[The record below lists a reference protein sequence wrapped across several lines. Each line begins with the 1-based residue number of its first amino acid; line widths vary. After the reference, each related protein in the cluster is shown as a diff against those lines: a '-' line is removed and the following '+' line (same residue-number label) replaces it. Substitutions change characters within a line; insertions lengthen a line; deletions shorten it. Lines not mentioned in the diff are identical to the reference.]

1 MSETDDPSTRNQ
13 PSKEKKSWKHFLGG
27 AKRKRRGSLPEA
39 FRADLPLAKVPVVS
53 QPEQAHVRRST
64 EPFSPACS
72 EGSPQLG
79 QTPPSAML
87 SPPAFPSTT
96 SRHQANHFSPLSA
109 ASFSP
114 QTPENLS
121 TSPGMRIAFPTRTQ
135 IAHEYGQS
143 DILSP
148 TPIISQKNETADG
161 AVYSYRSRSSL
172 SEPSLPT
179 ALQQSTFEHSRDVSP
194 SRMDMSGKL
203 YGLGLQPVATSTWK
217 GKAKAVSSQEEDA
230 WQQTFARQAVAL
242 VQLSNQNQAN
252 LTGGTPQAKS
262 IFGDLGRRPDI
273 GIHAKSAPIVSV
285 TGQRDISGSTVSRT
299 LYGSDTLQV
308 PASATL
314 RPASPTYSYSG
325 TSYTHK
331 AEPESTE
338 YAADTRSGREQY
350 ADPRHHDFTT
360 HASATRTMVRK
371 HDQRIL
377 PAKFFFMLGFVL
389 PCESPSRHSLNYQ
402 VDYV

>member
-39 FRADLPLAKVPVVS
+39 FRADMPLAKVPVVA
-53 QPEQAHVRRST
+53 QLEQAHVRRST
-64 EPFSPACS
+64 EPFSQACS
-72 EGSPQLG
+72 GGSPQLG
-79 QTPPSAML
+79 QTPSPAML
-87 SPPAFPSTT
+87 SPPTFPSTI

-135 IAHEYGQS
+135 TAHVYGQS

-148 TPIISQKNETADG
+148 TPRTSQKIETADD
-161 AVYSYRSRSSL
+161 VIYSYRSRSSL

-179 ALQQSTFEHSRDVSP
+179 ALRQSTFEHSRDVSP

-203 YGLGLQPVATSTWK
+203 YGLGLQPVATSPWK

-242 VQLSNQNQAN
+242 VQLSNHNQAN
-252 LTGGTPQAKS
+252 LHPQTPQAKS

-273 GIHAKSAPIVSV
+273 GIHAKSAPIISI
-285 TGQRDISGSTVSRT
+285 TGQRDISGSTASRT

-314 RPASPTYSYSG
+314 RPSSPTYSYSES
-325 TSYTHK
+325 SYTQK
-331 AEPESTE
+331 AEPEPIE
-338 YAADTRSGREQY
+338 YAADTRSESENHV
-350 ADPRHHDFTT
+350 DPRHHDFTT
-360 HASATRTMVRK
+360 HASATRTMIRK

-389 PCESPSRHSLNYQ
+389 PCKSPSKNHCSFI
-402 VDYV
+402 